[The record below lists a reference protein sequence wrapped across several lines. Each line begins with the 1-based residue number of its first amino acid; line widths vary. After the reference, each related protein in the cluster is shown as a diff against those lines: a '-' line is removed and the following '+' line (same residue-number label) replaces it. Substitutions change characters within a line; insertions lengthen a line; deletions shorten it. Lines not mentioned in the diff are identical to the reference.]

1 MLDVN
6 TGGNELRALL
16 RHGTQ
21 EPLTLLIDKRDVIEI
36 DNALSVVVGSMSL
49 LPGSS

>member
-16 RHGTQ
+16 RHGAQ
-21 EPLTLLIDKRDVIEI
+21 EPLTLFIDKRDVIEI
-36 DNALSVVVGSMSL
+36 DNALSVVIGSMSF